1 MSGHTR
7 WEDLKKLHPEPSPE
21 LRAKIAFDHAL
32 GQLIYDL
39 RIAAGLSEH
48 ELAERMG
55 TTSEFISDLEVGG
68 GAENRIDTLTRV
80 AKALNRH
87 LVLSFPE
94 KLPNNLADSVRVI

>member
-1 MSGHTR
+1 
-7 WEDLKKLHPEPSPE
+7 
-21 LRAKIAFDHAL
+21 
-32 GQLIYDL
+32 
-39 RIAAGLSEH
+39 
-48 ELAERMG
+48 MG

-68 GAENRIDTLTRV
+68 GSENRIDTLTLV

>member
-7 WEDLKKLHPEPSPE
+7 WEDIKKRLPEPSPE
-21 LRAKIAFDHAL
+21 RRAKIAFENAL

-39 RIAAGLSEH
+39 RIGAGLSEQ

-55 TTSEFISDLEVGG
+55 TTSEVISDLEVGG
-68 GAENRIDTLTRV
+68 GAENRIDTLTRI
-80 AKALNRH
+80 AQALNRH

-94 KLPNNLADSVRVI
+94 NLPDNLPDSVRVI

>member
-1 MSGHTR
+1 MGR
-7 WEDLKKLHPEPSPE
+7 PQEAAPEPSPE
-21 LRAKIAFDHAL
+21 LRAKSAFDHAL

-39 RIAAGLSEH
+39 RIAAGLSQH
-48 ELAERMG
+48 ELAARMG

-68 GAENRIDTLTRV
+68 GSENRIDTLTLV